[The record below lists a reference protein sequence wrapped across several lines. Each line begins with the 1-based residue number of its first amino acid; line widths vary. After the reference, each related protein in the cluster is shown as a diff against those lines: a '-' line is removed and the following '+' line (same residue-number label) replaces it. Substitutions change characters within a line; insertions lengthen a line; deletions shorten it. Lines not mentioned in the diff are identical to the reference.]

1 MFNRGAS
8 IKGGE
13 VEKETN
19 YDQLTVDQIT
29 NIKNK
34 IKEKIEDMVNNSKE
48 NVKAKM
54 QKLKINNIKKL
65 FKLLKDKKNI
75 NKNILKNKK

>member
-1 MFNRGAS
+1 
-8 IKGGE
+8 
-13 VEKETN
+13 
-19 YDQLTVDQIT
+19 
-29 NIKNK
+29 
-34 IKEKIEDMVNNSKE
+34 
-48 NVKAKM
+48 M